1 MKQENEKFY
10 KRLYFDE
17 GIPMGCPLFFYYNV
31 LVVIHVLRLRYI
43 TIKSINLTIKVQII
57 QLFFFDYDKM
67 MYICTRFLRN
77 EEGYK
82 QIKGCAC

>member
-1 MKQENEKFY
+1 
-10 KRLYFDE
+10 
-17 GIPMGCPLFFYYNV
+17 MGCPLFFYYNV